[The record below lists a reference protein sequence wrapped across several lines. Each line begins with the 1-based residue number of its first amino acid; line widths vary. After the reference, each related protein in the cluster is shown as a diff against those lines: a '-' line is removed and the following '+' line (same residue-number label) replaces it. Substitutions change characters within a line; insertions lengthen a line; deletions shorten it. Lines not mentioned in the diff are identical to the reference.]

1 MKAIKDGHKKRRGGG
16 KRRRKGEMR
25 KRDSVSR
32 FRRAEREG
40 AWSNKT
46 RSEGTKANTATRSLA
61 PRATHSGQDKP
72 YGKGGGETE
81 RRQAERRG
89 GKRNSGSADANG

>member
-1 MKAIKDGHKKRRGGG
+1 
-16 KRRRKGEMR
+16 MR
-25 KRDSVSR
+25 NRDSVSR
-32 FRRAEREG
+32 FGRAEREG

-72 YGKGGGETE
+72 YGKGEGDPE
-81 RRQAERRG
+81 RRQAEKRG
-89 GKRNSGSADANG
+89 GRRKSGSADENG